1 MCKQLGEQRSEY
13 HLKLMTNHFIIIS
26 QRCHLAWI
34 HYSEFK
40 WGWWKTTICKDFK
53 DLSGKMRQFLWP
65 PIISFEYNSIDWS
78 QVMSGS
84 ILVDIST
91 CQKAIFM
98 ASDSR
103 TAAVDT
109 ILINNRQY
117 MDTLLP
123 ADTQLIDQ
131 AANWHYL
138 YVLSLAIMFTPLISV
153 EHDQIFCSSLT
164 LDSPGCWNQVCSLL
178 HP

>member
-1 MCKQLGEQRSEY
+1 MG
-13 HLKLMTNHFIIIS
+13 LMEDDFCEHFK
-26 QRCHLAWI
+26 
-34 HYSEFK
+34 E
-40 WGWWKTTICKDFK
+40 
-53 DLSGKMRQFLWP
+53 LSGEMRQFLWP
-65 PIISFEYNSIDWS
+65 LINSIEYNSVDWS
-78 QVMSGS
+78 QAMSGS

-131 AANWHYL
+131 AAN
-138 YVLSLAIMFTPLISV
+138 
-153 EHDQIFCSSLT
+153 
-164 LDSPGCWNQVCSLL
+164 
-178 HP
+178 